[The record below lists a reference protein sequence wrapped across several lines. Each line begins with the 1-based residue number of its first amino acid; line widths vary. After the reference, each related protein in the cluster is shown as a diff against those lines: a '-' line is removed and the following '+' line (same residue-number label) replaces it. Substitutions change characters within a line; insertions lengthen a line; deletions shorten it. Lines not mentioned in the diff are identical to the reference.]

1 MEEVPV
7 TASVGVDEPE
17 RVTEFTL
24 VGVIEPKASVI
35 AGVVVDVATV
45 PLIPL
50 AVVTLTLVT
59 LPPPSAT
66 KSNHKAAAAAPP
78 ETETSPADIYRHS
91 KLIHFRVTAVPN

>member
-66 KSNHKAAAAAPP
+66 KLMFVPSVCKFF
-78 ETETSPADIYRHS
+78 PAFPAWLGNNALS
-91 KLIHFRVTAVPN
+91 AEFAVV